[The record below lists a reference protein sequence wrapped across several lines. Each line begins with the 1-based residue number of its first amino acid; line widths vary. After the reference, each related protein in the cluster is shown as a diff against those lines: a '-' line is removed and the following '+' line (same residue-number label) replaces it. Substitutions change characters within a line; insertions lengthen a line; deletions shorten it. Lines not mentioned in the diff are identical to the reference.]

1 VSSADGGVGRVADYG
16 LVLVVSLAWLIAG
29 ALWLPLFIGARL
41 AGMSIPANPIT
52 AVLGLV
58 SGAIPWPGIGA
69 TLTLGCELLVVL
81 SLARMAWRYYRSRHR
96 SRVDA
101 AARLLARG
109 SELGEY
115 TETGVAESV
124 ARLRPAG
131 AGAHPGEHG
140 MFLGDTVATPWR
152 PMRASWEN
160 TFALLAGP
168 RRGKTLCFV
177 VRQLIEAPGP
187 ALATSLRRDV
197 HDATVD
203 VRAERGTIWNFDP
216 QRLIGGGEPTFWV
229 DLLGEVHSIDDARKL
244 KDHFVSGT
252 RGPNA
257 TTSAYFDGEGEQ
269 LLSRLF
275 LAAALTSDHTVL
287 HAYTW
292 VTDPG
297 TCEPVKLLRNA
308 GQHQAAA
315 GLNRLRQLPDKQR
328 DGVYGSAA
336 ALLNCLE
343 NPETNRW
350 VTPPPAGSDL
360 PRFDPDA
367 FVRSRDTLY
376 LHSQEGEGNL
386 SPLIA
391 ALTQNVFDAGLR
403 RARNCAGGRLDPP
416 LLSILDEAANV
427 CKIKNLPALYSYLGG
442 SGLPVMTILQS
453 FEQGVDVWGRSGMKK
468 LFDAATVRI
477 YAGGLADNELLRT
490 FSELVGDW
498 DRPTASQSYDHTGRR
513 STSYQSHREPILEP
527 SELAALPRGRAV
539 VFAAGA
545 RPVIIEPQAW
555 MDTAYAPKIRASI
568 AAHDPGSRS

>member
-1 VSSADGGVGRVADYG
+1 MW
-16 LVLVVSLAWLIAG
+16 LA
-29 ALWLPLFIGARL
+29 LFIGARL
-41 AGMSIPANPIT
+41 TGMSIPANPIT
-52 AVLGLV
+52 AVLGWV
-58 SGAIPWPGIGA
+58 SGAIGWPWIGA
-69 TLTLGCELLVVL
+69 TLTLGCELLL
-81 SLARMAWRYYRSRHR
+81 GISLARMAWQYYRNRTRNR
-96 SRVDA
+96 SGVDA

-109 SELGEY
+109 NELGEY

-140 MFLGDTVATPWR
+140 MFLGHTVATPR
-152 PMRASWEN
+152 QPIRASWEN

-216 QRLIGGGEPTFWV
+216 QRLDRWRQAN
-229 DLLGEVHSIDDARKL
+229 LLGRPAGRDPQHRRDRPQNL

-275 LAAALTSDHTVL
+275 LAAALKSDHTML
-287 HAYTW
+287 DAYTW
-292 VTDPG
+292 VTDPS
-297 TCEPVKLLRNA
+297 TTEPVKLLQNA

-315 GLNRLRQLPDKQR
+315 GLNRLRQLPNKQR

-350 VTPPPAGSDL
+350 VTPPPADSGL

-367 FVRSRDTLY
+367 FIRSRDTLY
-376 LHSQEGEGNL
+376 LHSQEGEGNVQ
-386 SPLIA
+386 PA
-391 ALTQNVFDAGLR
+391 HRRPDPEHVFDAGLR
-403 RARNCAGGRLDPP
+403 RARNSVGGQLDPP
-416 LLSILDEAANV
+416 LLSILDEAANI

-468 LFDAATVRI
+468 LGSTSTPRP
-477 YAGGLADNELLRT
+477 YASTQEDWPTTNYYAHSPNW
-490 FSELVGDW
+490 SGDW
-498 DRPTASQSYDHTGRR
+498 DRLHLQPVLRP
-513 STSYQSHREPILEP
+513 HRPAQHLLSIPPRTHPGET
-527 SELAALPRGRAV
+527 SELATAPPARARHV

-555 MDTAYAPKIRASI
+555 MDTAYAPQIQASI
-568 AAHDPGSRS
+568 AAHDPATSS